1 MSRPKVAVI
10 GTGGTIA
17 SIGTGPF
24 DILDYGANQTMLEG
38 SAIIAK
44 FPEVHQVAEVV
55 PLDFKAVPS
64 PDMGFPEWKA
74 LVGLIDDLTA
84 SVEGLAG
91 IVILHGTAAME
102 ETAYFLSL
110 TLKTPL
116 PVVIT
121 GAQRP
126 ASGLSTDAA
135 MNLANAVRVAA
146 CPDARGM
153 GLMLMLNDEIHAAR
167 EVTKTSTFRLQTFRS
182 PDFGVLGH
190 ADGDA
195 VVFYRRPIR
204 RTYPDTEFDIRGL
217 DALPRVDIVYAYT
230 GSDGTASRAF
240 VGAGAKGI
248 ISAGFAP
255 GFAGKADFDVLST
268 AAREKGVIVMQST
281 RAGSGRTYKGKRLQ
295 ENGWLIA
302 DNLNPQKARLLLML
316 ALTVTSDPAD
326 IERIF
331 LAY

>member
-38 SAIIAK
+38 SAIVAK
-44 FPEVHQVAEVV
+44 FPEVHQVAEVIPV
-55 PLDFKAVPS
+55 DFKAVPS
-64 PDMGFPEWKA
+64 PDMGFAEWKA
-74 LVGLIDDLTA
+74 LVGLIDELTG
-84 SVEGLAG
+84 SVDGLAG
-91 IVILHGTAAME
+91 VVILHGTASME

-110 TLKTPL
+110 TLKAPL

-146 CPDARGM
+146 CPQARGM

-204 RTYPDTEFDIRGL
+204 KTYPDTEFDVRGL

-240 VGAGAKGI
+240 VEAGAKGI

-255 GFAGKADFDVLST
+255 GFAGKADFDVLSA
-268 AAREKGVIVMQST
+268 AARDGGVVVMQST
-281 RAGSGRTYKGKRLQ
+281 RAGSGRTHKGKRLRD
-295 ENGWLIA
+295 NGWLVA

-316 ALTVTSDPAD
+316 ALSVTSDPAE

-331 LAY
+331 LTY